1 MIIENG
7 TIEFK
12 QKSATGIDPET
23 GYPSAAYRE
32 CWTEPVPCQYQPV
45 KRTLQ
50 STANGERFSYS
61 TYSVLIE
68 EQPLPDSEQV
78 RLTDRS
84 GNVLGE
90 FSLLSPPE
98 TLDAVCEIRLTI

>member
-12 QKSATGIDPET
+12 QKAATGINPET
-23 GYPSAAYRE
+23 GYPSAAYCE
-32 CWTEPVPCQYQPV
+32 CWNEPVPCQYQPV

-68 EQPLPDSEQV
+68 EQALPDSEQV
-78 RLTDRS
+78 RLADRN

-98 TLDAVCEIRLTI
+98 MLDTVGLIRLLL